1 MKEMFTVVTGR
12 SILLIL
18 AALSIVILRKLN
30 NLGYFDECR
39 LFGVDMCVE
48 IMGGN
53 KMVTVQILIS
63 DFIRLSLTDY
73 YHVR

>member
-1 MKEMFTVVTGR
+1 MFTVVTGR

-18 AALSIVILRKLN
+18 AALSVVILRKLN

-53 KMVTVQILIS
+53 KMVTAQI
-63 DFIRLSLTDY
+63 
-73 YHVR
+73 